1 MRTRT
6 VARSTGKGTIVKQ
19 IALAALLIATTL
31 CGLLGSGLVSAA
43 ATLDGGENDLL
54 GQVNAFRASRGLSTL
69 VVSDSLTLAAKWM
82 ATDMSVNNYFGH
94 TSLDGRSPTQRM
106 ADAGYPAYSTWAGED
121 LAAGYT
127 GAAQV
132 LQGWLNSPA
141 HLAVLTNPAYRAIG
155 IGRSYSSGSAYGW
168 YWAADFGGIAERA
181 GSTSA
186 ATFDQGFH
194 SAWAAQSPNPTLAPG
209 EVTTLVVALANTGY
223 RGWYQGSPGQ
233 QATIATSSPLDVAR
247 PELAQG
253 WLTGNRIATTTTSYV
268 GPGQTGW
275 FQFQIHAPSTPGT
288 YRLDVRGVID
298 GATWLEDAGV
308 YWTITVR

>member
-1 MRTRT
+1 MRKIVV
-6 VARSTGKGTIVKQ
+6 VAVLLVAAVAQLGVGG
-19 IALAALLIATTL
+19 IAAR
-31 CGLLGSGLVSAA
+31 G
-43 ATLDGGENDLL
+43 ATLDTGESDLL
-54 GQVNAFRASRGLSTL
+54 TQVNAFRASRGLSTL

-82 ATDMSVNNYFGH
+82 ATDMAVNNYFAH

-106 ADAGYPAYSTWAGED
+106 ADAGYPAFSTWAGED
-121 LAAGYT
+121 LAAGFV

-155 IGRSYSSGSAYGW
+155 IGRSYSGGSQYGW
-168 YWAADFGGIAERA
+168 YWAADFGGLSDR
-181 GSTSA
+181 A
-186 ATFDQGFH
+186 ATTSVANFDQGFH
-194 SAWAAQSPNPTLAPG
+194 AAWAAQSPDPTLAPG
-209 EVTTLVVALANTGY
+209 QVTTLVVALTNTGY

-233 QATIATSSPLDVAR
+233 QASIATSSPLDVAR

-253 WLTGNRIATTTTSYV
+253 WISGNRITTPTTSYV

-275 FQFQIHAPSTPGT
+275 FQFQIHAPATPGT

-298 GATWLEDAGV
+298 GATWLEDPGV